1 MPTGRLSFRRE
12 NDDNLGETPCYRSRF
27 DERGGE
33 HGAQG
38 FLDFGQKAIFDY
50 LVALQ
55 NPSMKPESREG
66 QARQW
71 LMELRNAG
79 SLVMDPVDLTEAQAA
94 KYRRGVG
101 GQRQLTSAKI
111 ALWRRRTVT

>member
-1 MPTGRLSFRRE
+1 MPTGRLTFRRE
-12 NDDNLGETPCYRSRF
+12 NADNLSETPRYRSRF

-38 FLDFGQKAIFDY
+38 FLEFGQKEIFDY

-55 NPSMKPESREG
+55 NPSMKPESRED

-71 LMELRNAG
+71 LMELRSAG
-79 SLVMDPVDLTEAQAA
+79 SLEVDPADLTEAQAA
-94 KYRRGVG
+94 KYRRGV
-101 GQRQLTSAKI
+101 
-111 ALWRRRTVT
+111 